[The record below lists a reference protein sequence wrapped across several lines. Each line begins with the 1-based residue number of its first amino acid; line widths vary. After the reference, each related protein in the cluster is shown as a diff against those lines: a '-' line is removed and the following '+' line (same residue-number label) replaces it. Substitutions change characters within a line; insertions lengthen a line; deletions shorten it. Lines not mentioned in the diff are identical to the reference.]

1 MKTRII
7 MKSGKQFNVY
17 VPNMVARFCTS
28 EKLFATYAIKIVQK
42 IGVDY
47 IIFGYCL

>member
-1 MKTRII
+1 

-17 VPNMVARFCTS
+17 TPKCFADYCVDG
-28 EKLFATYAIKIVQK
+28 KLFAKTIDIVMRTFK
-42 IGVDY
+42 VDY

>member
-1 MKTRII
+1 

-28 EKLFATYAIKIVQK
+28 EKLFATYVIKIVQK

-47 IIFGYCL
+47 IIFDYCL